1 MFGVWYALYKRKGV
15 ILMNEGT
22 LIAVNGAIYEY
33 GRFDEQAKV
42 HLVYEVDI
50 DCEGMLTATHIMNYL
65 YPEQLAEGFNQ
76 INLTKDQWYGIV
88 AHFIREGDFHLNEE
102 EIEDATEDIVGRCF
116 VYGIPKFHEL
126 PEYIADYMNR

>member
-1 MFGVWYALYKRKGV
+1 MDRGQ
-15 ILMNEGT
+15 

-33 GRFDEQAKV
+33 DRFDEQAKV

-65 YPEQLAEGFNQ
+65 YPEQLAEGFNK

-88 AHFIREGDFHLNEE
+88 AHFIREGNFHLNEE
-102 EIEDATEDIVGRCF
+102 EMEDAAEDIVGRCF
-116 VYGIPKFHEL
+116 AYGVPQFDEL
-126 PEYIADYMNR
+126 STYIAKYLDR